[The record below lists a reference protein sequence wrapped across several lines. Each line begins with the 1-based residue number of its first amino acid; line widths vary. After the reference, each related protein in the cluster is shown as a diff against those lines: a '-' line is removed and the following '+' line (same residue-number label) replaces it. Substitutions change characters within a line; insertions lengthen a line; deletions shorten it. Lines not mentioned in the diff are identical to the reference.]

1 MKEKRLK
8 GTIKYWNGRKGFGF
22 IAPEI
27 EDKQIFVHIKAF
39 TERKGKPV
47 IGQEVTYTLSA
58 DDEGRARADN
68 VMNAADDVA
77 AAGKSSSTMMI
88 VGAAIVVVIAVA
100 AYLFA

>member
-8 GTIKYWNGRKGFGF
+8 GAIKYWNGRKGFGF
-22 IAPEI
+22 IAPDN

-58 DDEGRARADN
+58 DDQGRSRAEN
-68 VMNAADDVA
+68 VMDAADDVA
-77 AAGKSSSTMMI
+77 SESSSTLMI
-88 VGAAIVVVIAVA
+88 TAVVVMVIVAVA
-100 AYLFA
+100 AYFWA